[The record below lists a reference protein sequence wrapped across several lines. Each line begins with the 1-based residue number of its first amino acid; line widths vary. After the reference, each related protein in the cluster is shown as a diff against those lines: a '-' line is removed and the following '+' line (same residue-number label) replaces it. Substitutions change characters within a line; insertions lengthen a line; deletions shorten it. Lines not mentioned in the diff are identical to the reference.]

1 MTRLAKIPAG
11 GFVFNP
17 LELEGASAGL
27 LDVLASPPVGR
38 DVDPLVVMLIQLSC
52 S

>member
-1 MTRLAKIPAG
+1 MTPLAKIPAG

-17 LELEGASAGL
+17 LELDGASAGL

-38 DVDPLVVMLIQLSC
+38 DVNPIDVLTILIL
-52 S
+52 

>member
-17 LELEGASAGL
+17 LELDGASAGL

-38 DVDPLVVMLIQLSC
+38 DDDPIVVLIILIL
-52 S
+52 